1 MKQIKLILKD
11 EIYDS
16 LERDYQNFVRFSTK
30 IDSGFVKPSFDNYLL
45 AKLSENSNFLTE

>member
-16 LERDYQNFVRFSTK
+16 LERDYQNFVRLSTK
-30 IDSGFVKPSFDNYLL
+30 IDRGFVSLPSIAICWPSFR
-45 AKLSENSNFLTE
+45 KIPIS